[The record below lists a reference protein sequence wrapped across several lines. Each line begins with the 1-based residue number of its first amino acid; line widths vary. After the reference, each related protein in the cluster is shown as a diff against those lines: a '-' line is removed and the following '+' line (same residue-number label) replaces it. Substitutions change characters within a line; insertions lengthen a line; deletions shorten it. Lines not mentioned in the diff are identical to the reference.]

1 MLPLRGLPSG
11 LEGIRLQGGRRG
23 DWPAVRALPLR
34 PDSSQLLLSGGSVK
48 GVVARGVE
56 NNGLRSGFIAVVG
69 RPNVGKSTLVNKLV
83 GQKVS
88 ITSSRPQTT
97 RSPIR
102 GVRNGAGYQAIF
114 VDTPGS
120 QKPRDTLRARMQEQV
135 LDSLSESDVILL
147 LFDAQQA
154 AGGLGNG
161 DRYIARLVAGS
172 GTPAIVTINKI
183 DLLPTPDRALPIVEE
198 VSELA
203 NWNEVFQIS
212 AANGTNLESLM
223 ESIVELLPHGPRY
236 SPEGTVTDY
245 PESLILAEYVR
256 EKALNVLR
264 EEVPHAAAVEIE
276 DVERKEN
283 VTVVYA
289 TIHVERAT
297 QRMIVLGKGGRTI
310 KQIGTEARRDVER
323 LLGTRIYLDLKVKVS
338 QGWRS
343 DKKFL
348 ERLGL

>member
-1 MLPLRGLPSG
+1 MNN
-11 LEGIRLQGGRRG
+11 
-23 DWPAVRALPLR
+23 
-34 PDSSQLLLSGGSVK
+34 SQFQIPNSK
-48 GVVARGVE
+48 FE
-56 NNGLRSGFIAVVG
+56 NSGLRSGFIAVVG
-69 RPNVGKSTLVNKLV
+69 RPNVGKSTLVNRLV
-83 GQKVS
+83 GRKVS

-102 GVRNGAGYQAIF
+102 GVRNGPGYQAIF

-135 LDSLSESDVILL
+135 VDSLSESDVVLL

-154 AGGLGNG
+154 TEGLGSG
-161 DRYIARLVAGS
+161 DRYVAGLVAGS
-172 GTPAIVTINKI
+172 GTPAIVSINKT
-183 DLLPTPDRALPIVEE
+183 DLLPTPESALPIVEA

-203 NWNEVFQIS
+203 DWNDVFQIS
-212 AANGTNLESLM
+212 AANGTNLEPLM
-223 ESIVELLPHGPRY
+223 ESVVELLPAGPRY
-236 SPEGTVTDY
+236 FPEGTVTDY

-264 EEVPHAAAVEIE
+264 EEVPHAVAVEIE
-276 DVERKEN
+276 DVERKQN

-289 TIHVERAT
+289 VIHVERAT

-343 DKKFL
+343 DKTFL